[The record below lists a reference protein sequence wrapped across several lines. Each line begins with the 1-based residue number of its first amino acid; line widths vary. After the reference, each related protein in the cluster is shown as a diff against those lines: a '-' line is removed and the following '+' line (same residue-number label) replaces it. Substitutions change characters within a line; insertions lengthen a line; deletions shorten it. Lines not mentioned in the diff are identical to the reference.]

1 MQTFAKKRSESEVE
15 QDRAQRVGKASRA
28 AGIYEA
34 ESPIQGLYIFLDE
47 PESSTGARVFSL
59 LIVTAIMASSV
70 SFVAETHSYVRT
82 RALPRALF
90 SLRVHAREA
99 THTCRCRLSVQGRSE
114 LPPGLLR
121 RDGDASAPRS
131 VRGGFRLR
139 VHILVLHFSCGG
151 HVQCHRPARQPHRL
165 RRDPRLR
172 AQLGGD
178 LRRAGV
184 QRVRRWLRFGG
195 SFGW

>member
-1 MQTFAKKRSESEVE
+1 MRNPNLADGGEQVQTFAKKRSESEVE

-82 RALPRALF
+82 RSPSRPVLFACPRP
-90 SLRVHAREA
+90 RA

-121 RDGDASAPRS
+121 CDGDASAP
-131 VRGGFRLR
+131 
-139 VHILVLHFSCGG
+139 
-151 HVQCHRPARQPHRL
+151 
-165 RRDPRLR
+165 
-172 AQLGGD
+172 
-178 LRRAGV
+178 
-184 QRVRRWLRFGG
+184 
-195 SFGW
+195 